1 MAAPLLLPVALF
13 NHLRTTQMTSRENR
27 LTTYIM
33 SRVVRLLIERLEA
46 PVHCKKIRA
55 LTSSYRTRREPEA
68 KRLS

>member
-1 MAAPLLLPVALF
+1 
-13 NHLRTTQMTSRENR
+13 MTSRENR

-33 SRVVRLLIERLEA
+33 SRVIRLLTERLEA

-55 LTSSYRTRREPEA
+55 LTSSYRTRREPKA